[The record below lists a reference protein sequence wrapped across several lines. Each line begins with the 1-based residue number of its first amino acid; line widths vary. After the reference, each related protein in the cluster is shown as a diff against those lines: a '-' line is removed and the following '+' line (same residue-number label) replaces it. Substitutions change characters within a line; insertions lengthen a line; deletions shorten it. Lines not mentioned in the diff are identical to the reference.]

1 MLIRRR
7 FLRLPRHGFMREGRT
22 GRGIDAGAIL
32 SPWLNVTMTQPKG
45 SRISNWAGI
54 ARVICSIQSC
64 WSSVTRSGEIPA
76 MDVRLPARF
85 HHKIWNLAGNRTS
98 IAGISPDL
106 VTLLQQDWIE
116 QITRAIPAQLLIL
129 DPFGCVIVT
138 LSHGLSMAPASIPRP
153 VRPSLMKPCLGN
165 LKNLLRIS
173 IIR

>member
-1 MLIRRR
+1 MAQLACN
-7 FLRLPRHGFMREGRT
+7 RT
-22 GRGIDAGAIL
+22 Q
-32 SPWLNVTMTQPKG
+32 W
-45 SRISNWAGI
+45 
-54 ARVICSIQSC
+54 
-64 WSSVTRSGEIPA
+64 
-76 MDVRLPARF
+76 RF
-85 HHKIWNLAGNRTS
+85 HHEIWHLAGNRTS

-106 VTLLQQDWIE
+106 VALLQQDWIE

-173 IIR
+173 IIRGLATLDGDRLQLLGTHDGPHAQPGGMMIEIMTNVCVSD

>member
-1 MLIRRR
+1 MDLTHSGAGQLKRI
-7 FLRLPRHGFMREGRT
+7 LHAAARLVARYHCVGTPTAGVVMAQLTCNRT
-22 GRGIDAGAIL
+22 Q
-32 SPWLNVTMTQPKG
+32 W
-45 SRISNWAGI
+45 
-54 ARVICSIQSC
+54 
-64 WSSVTRSGEIPA
+64 
-76 MDVRLPARF
+76 RF
-85 HHKIWNLAGNRTS
+85 HHEIWNLAGNRTS

-106 VTLLQQDWIE
+106 VPLLQQDWIE